1 MTESYCQQQQQQQQ
15 QQQKKKK
22 RITPMGISL
31 NFIVIFVCLE
41 QWMHKGQITYRR
53 R

>member
-22 RITPMGISL
+22 NYPDG
-31 NFIVIFVCLE
+31 NFLEFYSDICLLRA
-41 QWMHKGQITYRR
+41 MDA
-53 R
+53 